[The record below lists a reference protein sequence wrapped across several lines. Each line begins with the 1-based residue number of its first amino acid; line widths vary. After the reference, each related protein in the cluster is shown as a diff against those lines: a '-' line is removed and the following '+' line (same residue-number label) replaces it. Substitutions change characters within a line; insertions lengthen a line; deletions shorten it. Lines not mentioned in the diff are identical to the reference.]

1 MYSEQQAW
9 AEFSLVWK
17 IFVGNCF
24 FGIISSLFIAGESGV
39 INGSNSLH
47 FGSRNNSFPPPFLI
61 KSMQIS
67 LDGLLKWPF
76 K

>member
-24 FGIISSLFIAGESGV
+24 FGIISSLFIAGESILV
-39 INGSNSLH
+39 LAI
-47 FGSRNNSFPPPFLI
+47 SFPPSFLI
-61 KSMQIS
+61 KSIQVP
-67 LDGLLKWPF
+67 LDGLLKWPL
-76 K
+76 KSGGS